1 MFADLGDVEVHRTVA
16 RAYADLL
23 RRQIEANAETDDAR
37 RQAVTEA
44 GLLEQRIVASYPFHP
59 ELLDLMYHRWGVA
72 AELPAHPRCAAVPRL
87 YRARTVVERR
97 GRCPDRPR

>member
-72 AELPAHPRCAAVPRL
+72 AELPAHPRVRCSSSPVPRTHCG
-87 YRARTVVERR
+87 RTARTL
-97 GRCPDRPR
+97 P